1 MGRSMAKPI
10 LQPNPHYAAYLHRQ
24 RVSRRRLTFA
34 RWLGEVW
41 LGILAVTMS
50 TLALLVACR

>member
-24 RVSRRRLTFA
+24 RVARRRLAFA

-41 LGILAVTMS
+41 LGILAATVS

>member
-1 MGRSMAKPI
+1 MGVSMAKPI
-10 LQPNPHYAAYLHRQ
+10 MQPNPHYAAYLHHQ
-24 RVSRRRLTFA
+24 RVARGRLAFA

-41 LGILAVTMS
+41 LGAFAVTVS